1 MYCDFKTIEN
11 FLKCKKCQRRIDE
24 PRILHCGKTIYS
36 LCASSI
42 VIDSNNQ
49 YDCLVCFSKH
59 EISKGGLLLNL
70 SLLEMLS
77 IEPCEV
83 SRGD

>member
-24 PRILHCGKTIYS
+24 PRILHCGKTICS

-49 YDCLVCFSKH
+49 YDCLVCNKKH
-59 EISKGGLLLNL
+59 EMSNEGL
-70 SLLEMLS
+70 SLIVKILELLS
-77 IEPCEV
+77 T
-83 SRGD
+83 